1 MVQYEQG
8 WLAQVLDAAGG
19 AEVRAFFGFLRRG
32 DRGTWRLYLTLDLD
46 DYIEMDEAQ
55 ILHSVSFEG
64 SQFPLGGSLVWV
76 RRTAK
81 LKRVAHQSTEAQ
93 ADFLRGQIAM
103 EYIAI
108 ASRTTG
114 DAMFKPPIGTGAV
127 CTSYTG
133 CTPCHSGVLS
143 CGIKPIQPEMF
154 PDPAPRAW

>member
-32 DRGTWRLYLTLDLD
+32 DGRTWRLYLTLDLD
-46 DYIEMDEAQ
+46 DYIEMDESQ
-55 ILHSVSFEG
+55 ILHSVTFEG

-103 EYIAI
+103 ENIAI
-108 ASRTTG
+108 ASRTG
-114 DAMFKPPIGTGAV
+114 GEAMFKPPIGTGAA

-133 CTPCHSGVLS
+133 CTPCHTGALS
-143 CGIKPIQPEMF
+143 CAIKPIHPEWS
-154 PDPAPRAW
+154 PETAPRG

>member
-19 AEVRAFFGFLRRG
+19 AEVRAFFGFMRRADG
-32 DRGTWRLYLTLDLD
+32 RTWRLYLTLDLD
-46 DYIEMDEAQ
+46 DYIEMDESQ

-81 LKRVAHQSTEAQ
+81 LKRVALQSTEAQ

-103 EYIAI
+103 EYIAV
-108 ASRTTG
+108 AARTT
-114 DAMFKPPIGTGAV
+114 DQAMFKPPIGTGAA

-133 CTPCHSGVLS
+133 CTPCHSASPACVLR
-143 CGIKPIQPEMF
+143 PIHPEIF
-154 PDPAPRAW
+154 PDPAPRA